1 MSHCEEYDLVVLGSG
16 RARSFAWSL
25 ASQGKRSAVIERRY
39 VTGSCPS
46 IACLPS
52 KNLIHGA
59 KVANYFRRG
68 AEFGIVAGDW
78 KVEMPAVRERK
89 QKMIDGMVALNYD
102 AYRESGTEFI
112 MGDGRF
118 VGPKT
123 IEVATAD
130 NGTRILRGDVVVINT
145 GSRARI
151 DPIPGLAEA
160 QPMTHVEA
168 LELDRVPK
176 HLIVLGGGYV
186 GIELAQAMR
195 RFGSRVTVIERN
207 DALVHRED
215 RDVSEALRE
224 LFEDEGITV
233 RTGTCIDYVRGRS
246 GEFVKLQVTR
256 NGMQDV
262 IEGSD
267 LLVAS
272 GKIPNT
278 DGIGLE
284 AVGIERDHLGFVK
297 VDERLRTTAPGVWAV
312 GDCAGSPH
320 FTHIADDDVRVVRD
334 NLAGIDRTTIGRL
347 VPFCLFTD
355 PELAR
360 VGLSESEAKSRGIAY
375 RLTKIP
381 MNVVLRTRTLSEPRG
396 FYKALVAADSD
407 RILGFTAFAP
417 EAGSVMTIVQIAMTA
432 GLPYMALRDAIRTHP
447 TMAEGLAALFRGVKP
462 QTM

>member
-1 MSHCEEYDLVVLGSG
+1 MPHCEEYDLVVLGSG

-89 QKMIDGMVALNYD
+89 QKMIDGMVALNYER
-102 AYRESGTEFI
+102 YRESGTEFI
-112 MGDGRF
+112 LGEGRF

-123 IEVATAD
+123 IEVATAGS
-130 NGTRILRGDVVVINT
+130 GTRILHGDVVVINT

-168 LELDRVPK
+168 LELDRVPE
-176 HLIVLGGGYV
+176 HLVVLGGGYV

-207 DALVHRED
+207 DALIHRED

-233 RTGTCIDYVRGRS
+233 HTGTCIDDVRGRS

-278 DGIGLE
+278 DGRMDPGKNDDKI
-284 AVGIERDHLGFVK
+284 
-297 VDERLRTTAPGVWAV
+297 LRV
-312 GDCAGSPH
+312 
-320 FTHIADDDVRVVRD
+320 
-334 NLAGIDRTTIGRL
+334 
-347 VPFCLFTD
+347 
-355 PELAR
+355 
-360 VGLSESEAKSRGIAY
+360 
-375 RLTKIP
+375 
-381 MNVVLRTRTLSEPRG
+381 TL
-396 FYKALVAADSD
+396 
-407 RILGFTAFAP
+407 
-417 EAGSVMTIVQIAMTA
+417 
-432 GLPYMALRDAIRTHP
+432 
-447 TMAEGLAALFRGVKP
+447 
-462 QTM
+462 